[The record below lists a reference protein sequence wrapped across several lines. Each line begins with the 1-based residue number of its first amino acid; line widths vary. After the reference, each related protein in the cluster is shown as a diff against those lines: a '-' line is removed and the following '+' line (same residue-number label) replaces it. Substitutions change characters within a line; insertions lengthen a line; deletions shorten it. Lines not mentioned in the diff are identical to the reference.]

1 MYLMANPIGVGTI
14 LSGLSVFAC
23 GRPRLN
29 SKDNVQGS
37 TCCVN
42 TWVGISQLFTVTFM
56 LVGWFWSVVW
66 GIYMIILARK
76 SCVDDVLGF
85 NGTRDVYFQWN
96 TVVTLARSN
105 RRRTELSWQ
114 RDHLEFVSFTLTSA
128 ICDPST
134 APESYVTFTPS

>member
-1 MYLMANPIGVGTI
+1 MANLIGVGTI

-76 SCVDDVLGF
+76 S
-85 NGTRDVYFQWN
+85 
-96 TVVTLARSN
+96 
-105 RRRTELSWQ
+105 
-114 RDHLEFVSFTLTSA
+114 
-128 ICDPST
+128 
-134 APESYVTFTPS
+134 